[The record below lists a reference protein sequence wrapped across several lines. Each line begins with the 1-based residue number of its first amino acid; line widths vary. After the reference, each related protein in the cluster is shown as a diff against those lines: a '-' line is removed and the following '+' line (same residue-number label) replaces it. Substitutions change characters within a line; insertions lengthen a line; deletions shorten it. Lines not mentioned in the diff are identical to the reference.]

1 MYLFL
6 LNNFNYNMKKYLF
19 ILLGFSL
26 SVNLFS
32 QNLDTPKM
40 SLQDL
45 KTAFVEG
52 ELSDSI
58 LESFTLEKST
68 KLLKNLDA
76 KIDDYSIINYKND
89 SLKADTSLTINK
101 LYKLNYLRK
110 DNFELI
116 EFSNTGHT
124 YNTLSFV
131 NSNSLFPQIGSSAKH
146 YNYMKANDINYYHV
160 ATPFTELMYR
170 TAFVQGQLLDAL
182 FSVNTSPRL
191 NFTIARKG
199 LRSLGNYQHFLSSSS
214 NFRFSTNYNSKNSKY
229 FLKTH
234 YVDQNIFS
242 EENGGIREDDIDNF
256 ESGNTEFIDRSV
268 FDPQF
273 ENADNTLQG
282 KRFYINQNYILK
294 NSIDSLNSKK
304 WSIGNIISLENKYYQ
319 FKQTTPNLYF
329 GESLSSSQ
337 INDKVSFDTFFVNFN
352 TTYSSSKLGESTIFI
367 NYRDVNYSYENLADL
382 DNDYFYESI
391 NDVNLSLGLNYLF
404 KKDKYSFD
412 LHYESIFGGD
422 ADGSLLKAGVLFN
435 INSDSNIKFSYFDT
449 FNSPNYNYIINNS
462 SYSNY
467 NWNNEFKNINTI
479 RYILNF
485 NSDKLFKFNFEFNS
499 ISNYTYFSKDV
510 DGFVIPTQEGGNIGT
525 FKINI
530 SKKLSFK
537 KFALD
542 NTVQFQKVGDESLG
556 VINIPELILRNTF
569 YYQNELFNKAL
580 FLQTGFTLNYFS
592 EFYMNGYDPLLS
604 EFYVQNNKLIG
615 NFPRID
621 FFVNAKIQQT
631 RIYLKAEHINSS
643 LTGYNYYSAPN
654 YPYRDFSIRFGLVW
668 NFFM

>member
-1 MYLFL
+1 MKISLPFL
-6 LNNFNYNMKKYLF
+6 LF
-19 ILLGFSL
+19 FSL
-26 SVNLFS
+26 SINLFS
-32 QNLDTPKM
+32 QNIDKPNM
-40 SLQDL
+40 SLREL
-45 KTAFVEG
+45 KQNFDITQ
-52 ELSDSI
+52 LSDS
-58 LESFTLEKST
+58 LMDSFTIEKST
-68 KLLKNLDA
+68 KILKNLDA
-76 KIDDYSIINYKND
+76 KIEDYTIINQRND
-89 SLKADTSLTINK
+89 SLKVDTSLTIDK
-101 LYKLNYLRK
+101 HYKLNFLRD

-131 NSNSLFPQIGSSAKH
+131 DKDNLLPEIGSSAKH
-146 YNYMKANDINYYHV
+146 YNYMQANDIDYYHV

-182 FSVNTSPRL
+182 FSVNTSPRF

-234 YVDQNIFS
+234 YASQNLFS
-242 EENGGIREDDIDNF
+242 EENGGIREDDIVNF

-273 ENADNTLQG
+273 ENAENTLQG
-282 KRFYINQNYILK
+282 KRFYINQNYSLK
-294 NSIDSLNSKK
+294 NSIDSLGTKQ
-304 WSIGNIISLENKYYQ
+304 WYIGNIITVENKYYQ

-329 GESLSSSQ
+329 GESLSLSQ
-337 INDKVSFDTFFVNFN
+337 INDKVSFDAFLVNFN
-352 TTYSSSKLGESTIFI
+352 ISYSSSKLGVATVFM
-367 NYRDVNYSYENLADL
+367 NYRDVKYSYENLADT
-382 DNDYFYESI
+382 NNNYFYDSI
-391 NDVNLSLGLNYLF
+391 IDENISLGLDYIF
-404 KKDKYSFD
+404 KKDKYSVDFQ
-412 LHYESIFGGD
+412 YESVLSGD
-422 ADGSLLKAGVLFN
+422 AKGSLLNAGLLLN
-435 INSDSNIKFSYFDT
+435 INSDSNIKLSYFKTD
-449 FNSPNYNYIINNS
+449 NSPDYNQIANNS
-462 SYSNY
+462 SYLNY
-467 NWNNEFKNINTI
+467 NWNNVFNNINTT
-479 RYILNF
+479 RYIVNF
-485 NSDKLFKFNFEFNS
+485 NSDKLFKFNFEFNNT
-499 ISNYTYFSKDV
+499 SNYTYFIKDV
-510 DGFVIPTQEGGNIGT
+510 NGFIIPTQESSNLGM
-525 FKINI
+525 FKMNI

-542 NTVQFQKVGDESLG
+542 NTIQFQKVGDESLG
-556 VINIPELILRNTF
+556 IINIPELILRNTF

>member
-1 MYLFL
+1 MKISLPVLLF
-6 LNNFNYNMKKYLF
+6 
-19 ILLGFSL
+19 FSL
-26 SVNLFS
+26 SINLFS
-32 QNLDTPKM
+32 QNIEKPNM
-40 SLQDL
+40 SLREL
-45 KTAFVEG
+45 KQNFDITQ
-52 ELSDSI
+52 LSDS
-58 LESFTLEKST
+58 LMDSFTIEKST
-68 KLLKNLDA
+68 KILKNLDA
-76 KIDDYSIINYKND
+76 KIEDYTIINQRND
-89 SLKADTSLTINK
+89 SLKVDTSLTIDK
-101 LYKLNYLRK
+101 HYKLNFLRD

-124 YNTLSFV
+124 YNTLSFAYKD
-131 NSNSLFPQIGSSAKH
+131 NLLPGIGSSAKH
-146 YNYMKANDINYYHV
+146 YNYMQANDIDYYHV

-182 FSVNTSPRL
+182 FSVNTSPRF

-214 NFRFSTNYNSKNSKY
+214 NFRFSTNYNSKNNKY

-234 YVDQNIFS
+234 YVSQNIFS
-242 EENGGIREDDIDNF
+242 EENGGIREDDIVNF
-256 ESGNTEFIDRSV
+256 ESGNNEFIDRSV

-282 KRFYINQNYILK
+282 KRFYINQNYSLK
-294 NSIDSLNSKK
+294 NSIDSLNTKK
-304 WSIGNIISLENKYYQ
+304 WSIGNIITVENKYYQ

-329 GESLSSSQ
+329 GESLALSQ
-337 INDKVSFDTFFVNFN
+337 INDKVSFDTFLVNFN
-352 TTYSSSKLGESTIFI
+352 TSYSSSKFGVATVFM
-367 NYRDVNYSYENLADL
+367 NYRDVNYSYENLADSN
-382 DNDYFYESI
+382 NDYFYDSI
-391 NDVNLSLGLNYLF
+391 IDENISLGLDYIF
-404 KKDKYSFD
+404 KKDKYSVDFQ
-412 LHYESIFGGD
+412 YESVLSGD
-422 ADGSLLKAGVLFN
+422 AKGSLLNAGLLLN
-435 INSDSNIKFSYFDT
+435 INSDSNIKLSYFKTD
-449 FNSPNYNYIINNS
+449 NSPDYNHIANNS
-462 SYSNY
+462 SYANY
-467 NWNNEFKNINTI
+467 NWNNVFNNINAT
-479 RYILNF
+479 RYIINF
-485 NSDKLFKFNFEFNS
+485 NSDKLFKFNFEFNN

-510 DGFVIPTQEGGNIGT
+510 NGFVVPTQERSKLGM
-525 FKINI
+525 FKMNI

-537 KFALD
+537 NFALD
-542 NTVQFQKVGDESLG
+542 NTVQFQKIGDETQG

-592 EFYMNGYDPLLS
+592 EFYMDGYDPLLS

>member
-1 MYLFL
+1 MKIYLST
-6 LNNFNYNMKKYLF
+6 
-19 ILLGFSL
+19 ILAFSL
-26 SVNLFS
+26 SISLFS
-32 QNLDTPKM
+32 QNIDKPKL
-40 SLQDL
+40 SL
-45 KTAFVEG
+45 G
-52 ELSDSI
+52 ELKQNFDITQLTDSLI
-58 LESFTLEKST
+58 DSFTIEKST
-68 KLLKNLDA
+68 KILKNLDA
-76 KIDDYSIINYKND
+76 KIEDYTIISQRND
-89 SLKADTSLTINK
+89 SVKVDTSLTI
-101 LYKLNYLRK
+101 YKYYNLNYLRA

-124 YNTLSFV
+124 YNLLSFAK
-131 NSNSLFPQIGSSAKH
+131 SKGLFPQIGSNAKH
-146 YNYMKANDINYYHV
+146 YNYSQANDIDYYHV

-182 FSVNTSPRL
+182 FSVNTSPRF
-191 NFTIARKG
+191 NFTISRKG

-234 YVDQNIFS
+234 YVNQNLFS
-242 EENGGIREDDIDNF
+242 EENGGIRDDDIINF

-273 ENADNTLQG
+273 QNADNSLHG
-282 KRFYINQNYILK
+282 KRFHFNQKYIIK
-294 NSIDSLNSKK
+294 NSLDSLNTRK
-304 WSIGNIISLENKYYQ
+304 WSVGNIITLENKYYQ
-319 FKQTTPNLYF
+319 FKQTTPNEYF
-329 GESLSSSQ
+329 GESTDFTQ
-337 INDKVSFDTFFVNFN
+337 INDKLSFDTFLVNFN
-352 TTYSSSKLGESTIFI
+352 TTYSSSKLGMATVFM
-367 NYRDVNYSYENLADL
+367 NYRDVDYSFENLADINNNFL
-382 DNDYFYESI
+382 YESI
-391 NDVNLSLGLNYLF
+391 TDDNYSFGFNYLL
-404 KKDKYSFD
+404 KKDSYSIDFQF
-412 LHYESIFGGD
+412 ESMLSGNIE
-422 ADGSLLKAGVLFN
+422 GSVIGAELLLN
-435 INSDSNIKFSYFDT
+435 INQDSNIKFSFSNTDS
-449 FNSPNYNYIINNS
+449 SPDYNFMLTNS

-467 NWNNEFKNINTI
+467 NWNNIFNNTNTA

-485 NSDKLFKFNFEFNS
+485 NSDKLFKFNFEFNK
-499 ISNYTYFSKDV
+499 ISNYTYFSKDIN
-510 DGFVIPTQEGGNIGT
+510 GFVIPMQEGSRIGM
-525 FKINI
+525 FKMNV

-537 KFALD
+537 KFILE
-542 NTVQFQKVGDESLG
+542 NKVQFQKVADQSLG
-556 VINIPELILRNTF
+556 VINIPNLILRNTF

-643 LTGYNYYSAPN
+643 ITGYNYYSAPN

>member
-58 LESFTLEKST
+58 LESFTMEKST

-76 KIDDYSIINYKND
+76 KIDDYSIINHQND
-89 SLKADTSLTINK
+89 SLKVDTSLAINK

-131 NSNSLFPQIGSSAKH
+131 NSNSLFPQIGSSAKQF
-146 YNYMKANDINYYHV
+146 NYMRANDINYYHV

-170 TAFVQGQLLDAL
+170 SAFVQGQLLDAL

-242 EENGGIREDDIDNF
+242 EENGGIREDDIVNF

-294 NSIDSLNSKK
+294 NSIDSLNTKK

-329 GESLSSSQ
+329 GESLGPSQ

-352 TTYSSSKLGESTIFI
+352 TSYSSSKLGESTIFM

-391 NDVNLSLGLNYLF
+391 NDLNLSLGLNYLF

-485 NSDKLFKFNFEFNS
+485 NSDKLFKFNFEFNR

-556 VINIPELILRNTF
+556 IINIPELILRNTF

>member
-1 MYLFL
+1 
-6 LNNFNYNMKKYLF
+6 MKISLSI
-19 ILLGFSL
+19 ILVFSL

-32 QNLDTPKM
+32 QNIDKPNM
-40 SLQDL
+40 SLREL
-45 KTAFVEG
+45 KQNFDITQ
-52 ELSDSI
+52 LSDS
-58 LESFTLEKST
+58 LMDSFTIEKST
-68 KLLKNLDA
+68 KVLKNLDA
-76 KIDDYSIINYKND
+76 KIEDYTIINQRND
-89 SLKADTSLTINK
+89 SLKVDTSLTIDK
-101 LYKLNYLRK
+101 YYKLNYLRA

-124 YNTLSFV
+124 YNLLSFAE
-131 NSNSLFPQIGSSAKH
+131 SKGLFPQIGSNAKH
-146 YNYMKANDINYYHV
+146 YNYSQANDIHYYHV

-182 FSVNTSPRL
+182 FSVNTSPRF
-191 NFTIARKG
+191 NFTISRKG

-214 NFRFSTNYNSKNSKY
+214 NFRFSTNYNSRNSKY

-234 YVDQNIFS
+234 YVNQNLFS
-242 EENGGIREDDIDNF
+242 EENGGIRDDDIINF

-273 ENADNTLQG
+273 ENADNSLQG
-282 KRFYINQNYILK
+282 KRFHFNQKYIIK
-294 NSIDSLNSKK
+294 NSVDSLNTRK
-304 WSIGNIISLENKYYQ
+304 WSIGNIITLENKYYQ
-319 FKQTTPNLYF
+319 FKQTSPNEYF
-329 GESLSSSQ
+329 GESTGFTQ
-337 INDKVSFDTFFVNFN
+337 INDKVSFDTFLVNFN
-352 TTYSSSKLGESTIFI
+352 TTYSSSKLGMATVFM
-367 NYRDVNYSYENLADL
+367 NYRNVDYSYENLADI
-382 DNDYFYESI
+382 NNNFFYESI
-391 NDVNLSLGLNYLF
+391 TDDNYSFGFNYLL
-404 KKDKYSFD
+404 KKDSYSIDFQF
-412 LHYESIFGGD
+412 ESMLSGNIE
-422 ADGSLLKAGVLFN
+422 GSVIGAGLLLN
-435 INSDSNIKFSYFDT
+435 INQDSNIKFSVMNTDS
-449 FNSPNYNYIINNS
+449 SPDYNFMLTNS

-467 NWNNEFKNINTI
+467 NWNNIFNNTNTA

-485 NSDKLFKFNFEFNS
+485 NSDKLFKFNFEFNK

-510 DGFVIPTQEGGNIGT
+510 NGFVIPTQEDSNIGM
-525 FKINI
+525 FKMNI

-537 KFALD
+537 KFTLE
-542 NTVQFQKVGDESLG
+542 NKVQFQKVGDESLG
-556 VINIPELILRNTF
+556 VINIPDLILRNTF

-643 LTGYNYYSAPN
+643 ITGYNYYSAPN

>member
-1 MYLFL
+1 
-6 LNNFNYNMKKYLF
+6 
-19 ILLGFSL
+19 
-26 SVNLFS
+26 
-32 QNLDTPKM
+32 
-40 SLQDL
+40 
-45 KTAFVEG
+45 
-52 ELSDSI
+52 
-58 LESFTLEKST
+58 LEKST

-242 EENGGIREDDIDNF
+242 EENGGIREDDIVNF

-294 NSIDSLNSKK
+294 NSIDSLNTKK

-391 NDVNLSLGLNYLF
+391 NDVNLSFGLNYLF

>member
-1 MYLFL
+1 
-6 LNNFNYNMKKYLF
+6 
-19 ILLGFSL
+19 
-26 SVNLFS
+26 
-32 QNLDTPKM
+32 M
-40 SLQDL
+40 SLREL
-45 KTAFVEG
+45 KQNFDITQ
-52 ELSDSI
+52 LSDS
-58 LESFTLEKST
+58 LMDSFTIEKST
-68 KLLKNLDA
+68 KILKNLDA
-76 KIDDYSIINYKND
+76 KIEDYTIINQRND
-89 SLKADTSLTINK
+89 SLKVDTSLTIDK
-101 LYKLNYLRK
+101 HYKLNFLRD

-131 NSNSLFPQIGSSAKH
+131 DKDNLLPEIGSSAKH
-146 YNYMKANDINYYHV
+146 YNYMQANDIDYYHV

-182 FSVNTSPRL
+182 FSVNTSPRF

-214 NFRFSTNYNSKNSKY
+214 NFIFSTNYNSKNSKY

-234 YVDQNIFS
+234 YVSQNLFS
-242 EENGGIREDDIDNF
+242 EENGGIREDDIVNF

-273 ENADNTLQG
+273 ENAENTLQG
-282 KRFYINQNYILK
+282 KRFYINQNYSLK
-294 NSIDSLNSKK
+294 NSIDSLSTKQ
-304 WSIGNIISLENKYYQ
+304 WSIGNIITVENKYYQ

-329 GESLSSSQ
+329 GESLSLSQ
-337 INDKVSFDTFFVNFN
+337 INDKVSFDAFLVNFN
-352 TTYSSSKLGESTIFI
+352 TSYSSSKLGVATVFM
-367 NYRDVNYSYENLADL
+367 NYRDVKYSYENLADT
-382 DNDYFYESI
+382 NNNYFYDSI
-391 NDVNLSLGLNYLF
+391 IDENISLGLDYIF
-404 KKDKYSFD
+404 KKDKYSVDFQ
-412 LHYESIFGGD
+412 YESVLSGD
-422 ADGSLLKAGVLFN
+422 AKGSLLNAGLLLN
-435 INSDSNIKFSYFDT
+435 INSDSNIKLSYFKAD
-449 FNSPNYNYIINNS
+449 NSPDYNHIANNS
-462 SYSNY
+462 SYLNY
-467 NWNNEFKNINTI
+467 NWNNVFNNINTT
-479 RYILNF
+479 RYIVNF
-485 NSDKLFKFNFEFNS
+485 NSDKLFKFNFEFNNT
-499 ISNYTYFSKDV
+499 SNYTYFIKDV
-510 DGFVIPTQEGGNIGT
+510 NGFIIPTQESSNLGM
-525 FKINI
+525 FKMNI

-542 NTVQFQKVGDESLG
+542 NTIQFQKVGDESLG
-556 VINIPELILRNTF
+556 IINIPELILRNTF